1 MASVFKFLLA
11 LQLLL
16 ARPASITWIL
26 LATRNFHSPLA
37 SWRAVVSHTVLVRV
51 VLSLQVTILAIY
63 SSYNTCCQTNLSVRI
78 FNYLCK
84 TIEHHID
91 TIKHWQ
97 ELLDHQYSCKI
108 LHQNWLSMIISE
120 ELLLMKKFS
129 KT

>member
-1 MASVFKFLLA
+1 MLYQVH
-11 LQLLL
+11 L
-16 ARPASITWIL
+16 ARAGFELTALVVIANIL
-26 LATRNFHSPLA
+26 MVEGKKEDII
-37 SWRAVVSHTVLVRV
+37 WVLVRV

-97 ELLDHQYSCKI
+97 ELLDHQSSCKI
-108 LHQNWLSMIISE
+108 FHQNWLSMIISE